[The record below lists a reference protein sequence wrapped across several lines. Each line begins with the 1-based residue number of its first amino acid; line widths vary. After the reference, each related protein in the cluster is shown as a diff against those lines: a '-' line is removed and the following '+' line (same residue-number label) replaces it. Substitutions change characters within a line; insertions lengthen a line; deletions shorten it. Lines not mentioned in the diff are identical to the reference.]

1 MKLRII
7 ESNSEQSVD
16 MIFSKF
22 TADELRSVGIWS
34 KGDVKKLNAERI
46 QKAIDMKADQLNVWS
61 LDRDS
66 IDKLEKEIEILKQ
79 ILNILF

>member
-1 MKLRII
+1 
-7 ESNSEQSVD
+7 

-22 TADELRSVGIWS
+22 TADKLRSVGIWS
-34 KGDVKKLNAERI
+34 KGDVKKKLNAERI